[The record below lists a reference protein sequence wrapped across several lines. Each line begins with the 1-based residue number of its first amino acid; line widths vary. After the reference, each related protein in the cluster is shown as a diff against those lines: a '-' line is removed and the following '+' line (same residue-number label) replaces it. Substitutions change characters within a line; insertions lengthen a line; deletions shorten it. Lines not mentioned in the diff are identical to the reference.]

1 MLVDSHCHIN
11 FDPLSEDTDGVIQ
24 RAQDMGV
31 EHMLC
36 VSVNM
41 EDFPQV
47 LALAKKYDFIFASV
61 GVHPNNDEGEE
72 PTVETLVRHAT
83 DPDVV
88 AIGETGLDYFR
99 SSGDMTWQKDR
110 FARHIHAGI
119 ESDKPLIIHTRDAAA
134 DTMDMLEAENAEQC
148 GGVMHCFAEDWATAK
163 RALDIGFYI
172 SFSGILTFKNAQDMR
187 DVAKKVPLDLLLVE
201 TDSPYLAPVPMRGK
215 TNEPAF
221 TSYVADVLADVKD
234 VSKKEIAMVTTAN
247 FFNLFHSAKRR
258 EAA

>member
-11 FDPLSEDTDGVIQ
+11 FDPLSEDTEGIIQ
-24 RAQDMGV
+24 RAKDMGV
-31 EHMLC
+31 DHMLC

-47 LALAKKYDFIFASV
+47 LALAKAHEFIFASV
-61 GVHPNNDEGEE
+61 GVHPTHDEGEE
-72 PTVETLVRHAT
+72 PTVERLVSQAA
-83 DPDVV
+83 DPEIV

-99 SSGDMTWQKDR
+99 CSGDMTWQKDR

-119 ESDKPLIIHTRDAAA
+119 ESDKPLIIHTREAAV
-134 DTMDMLEAENAEQC
+134 DTMDMLKAENAEQC
-148 GGVMHCFAEDWATAK
+148 GGVMHCFAEDWVTAK
-163 RALDIGFYI
+163 KALDLGFYI

-187 DVAKKVPLDLLLVE
+187 DVAKKVPLDLVLVE

-221 TSYVADVLADVKD
+221 TSYVADVLADVKGI
-234 VSKKEIAMVTTAN
+234 SKDEIAEITTDN
-247 FFNLFHSAKRR
+247 FFKLFRAAQRR

>member
-1 MLVDSHCHIN
+1 VLVDSHCHIN
-11 FDPLSEDTDGVIQ
+11 FDPLSEDIEGVIQ
-24 RAQDMGV
+24 RAHEMGV

-47 LALAKKYDFIFASV
+47 LALAKAHDFIFASV
-61 GVHPNNDEGEE
+61 GVHPNHDEGEE
-72 PTVETLVRHAT
+72 PTVEMLVSHAA

-119 ESDKPLIIHTRDAAA
+119 ESDKPLIIHTREAAI
-134 DTMDMLEAENAEQC
+134 DTMDMLKAENAEQC

-201 TDSPYLAPVPMRGK
+201 TDSPYLAPVPKRGK
-215 TNEPAF
+215 TNEPAY
-221 TSYVADVLADVKD
+221 TSYVADVLADVKG
-234 VSKKEIAMVTTAN
+234 VSKEEIAMTTTDN
-247 FFNLFHSAKRR
+247 FFKLFQAAQRR

>member
-11 FDPLSEDTDGVIQ
+11 FEPLAEDTEGVIE
-24 RAQDMGV
+24 RAREMGV

-41 EDFPQV
+41 EDYPQV
-47 LALAKKYDFIFASV
+47 LALAKAYDFIYASV
-61 GVHPNNDEGEE
+61 GVHPNHDEGREPSVEE
-72 PTVETLVRHAT
+72 LVEHAK

-110 FARHIHAGI
+110 FARHIQAGI
-119 ESDKPLIIHTRDAAA
+119 EADKPLIIHTREAAK
-134 DTMDMLEAENAEQC
+134 DTMDMLEAEQASQC

-187 DVAKKVPLDLLLVE
+187 DVAKKVPLDLVLVE

-215 TNEPAF
+215 TNEPGF
-221 TSYVADVLADVKD
+221 TSYVADVLAEVKG
-234 VSKKEIAMVTTAN
+234 VSKQVISQNTTDNFFRLFHTAN
-247 FFNLFHSAKRR
+247 RK